1 MAGGQGEA
9 VRKRQINDLV
19 DRCADLA
26 VKGPKVCAYVILYAE
41 KNGDMHTARGGN
53 LASQVGLLAVAKEDL
68 LTALS
73 RQPESEGED
82 A

>member
-1 MAGGQGEA
+1 M
-9 VRKRQINDLV
+9 RKRQLADMVN
-19 DRCADLA
+19 RCADLA
-26 VKGPKVCAYVILYAE
+26 ARGPKVCAYVILYAE

-53 LASQVGLLAVAKEDL
+53 LASQVGLLAVAKDGL

-73 RQPESEGED
+73 RQPEAEDED